1 MHDKLLQDHLI
12 FQYIQ
17 PLKIMYIVLDEHKS
31 TFHTNNLI
39 LMHFDMIMKI
49 KQIAQC

>member
-1 MHDKLLQDHLI
+1 
-12 FQYIQ
+12 
-17 PLKIMYIVLDEHKS
+17 MYIVLDEHKS

-49 KQIAQC
+49 KKIAEHNTMYVFAQC